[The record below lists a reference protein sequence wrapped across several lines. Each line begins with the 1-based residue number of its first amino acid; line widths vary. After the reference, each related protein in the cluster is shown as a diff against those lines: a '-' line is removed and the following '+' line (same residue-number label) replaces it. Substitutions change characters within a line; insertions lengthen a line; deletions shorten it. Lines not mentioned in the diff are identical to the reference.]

1 MRTTFF
7 GLEIVRKGLQTQQRA
22 LDVTGHNIANAN
34 TPGYTRQSA
43 IIGTTTPWTLPGMN
57 KPFQA
62 GQVGTGAK
70 VEEIR
75 RIRDAFIDVQVRNES
90 KELGYWE
97 AKADVLQKLEVII
110 NEPSDSGIR
119 TVMDQFWA
127 SLQELSKNP
136 ESEAVRATVRQR
148 GIAVADTFNHIHRQ
162 LGELR
167 EDINASVK
175 VKVSQINSLA
185 TQIRDLNDQIV
196 RIEVN
201 KLENAND
208 LRDRRDNQLDE
219 LSKLVDIRY
228 NEDQYGA
235 VRVSVGGKGLVLGSR
250 VDLLEAVDLGETNG
264 LVTVRWQ
271 DGGPLSLSSGELLGL
286 IQSMGYL
293 DAAGGELK
301 GTIPEMTLELN
312 HLANSIVTATNW
324 VHLQGYPKSGD
335 KGVLFFQQKTD
346 ENGGLLP
353 VNAWGIRV
361 SDAIMADTANIAASQ
376 EENMT
381 GDGSNALALAQLKHM
396 LAVVTDANYLKN
408 PPAIPST
415 MYNPPGDPEGEAL
428 QFENYFE
435 FFKHF
440 LTSED
445 GYNSN
450 LAPTATFDDYFRGI
464 VGRLGINTQEAER
477 MALNQEM
484 LVGQQLN
491 RREVL
496 SGVSLDEEMTNM
508 IMFQHA
514 YNAAAR
520 AITTMDEMLDVLINR
535 VGIVGR

>member
-43 IIGTTTPWTLPGMN
+43 IIGTTTPWTVPGMN
-57 KPFQA
+57 KAFQA
-62 GQVGTGAK
+62 GQIGTGAK

-75 RIRDAFIDVQVRNES
+75 RIRDSFIDLQVRNES

-148 GIAVADTFNHIHRQ
+148 GVAVADTFNHIHRQ
-162 LGELR
+162 LRELQ
-167 EDINASVK
+167 EDIGASVK
-175 VKVSQINSLA
+175 VKVNQINSLA

-196 RIEVN
+196 RIEVG
-201 KLENAND
+201 KTDNAND
-208 LRDRRDNQLDE
+208 LRDRRDNLLDE
-219 LSKLVDIRY
+219 LSKLVDIKY

-235 VRVSVGGKGLVLGSR
+235 VRISIGGKGLVLGSKAA
-250 VDLLEAVDLGETNG
+250 LLEASDQAGLNG
-264 LVTVRWQ
+264 LSSVRWQ
-271 DGGPLSLSSGELLGL
+271 DGGPLNLTSGELLGL
-286 IQSMGYL
+286 IQSMGYQ
-293 DAAGGELK
+293 DTATGESK
-301 GTIPEMTLELN
+301 GIIPEMIRELN
-312 HLANSIVTATNW
+312 HLANSIVTAANW
-324 VHLQGYPKSGD
+324 VHRQGYPKAGD
-335 KGVLFFQQKTD
+335 KGILFFQQERD
-346 ENGGLLP
+346 ENGSLLP
-353 VNAWGIRV
+353 VNAWSIRV
-361 SDAIMADTANIAASQ
+361 SDAIMADTANIAASL
-376 EENMT
+376 EKNMA
-381 GDGSNALALAQLKHM
+381 GDGRNALALAQLKHL
-396 LAVVTDANYLKN
+396 LAVVTDVNYLKN
-408 PPAIPST
+408 PPPIPVA
-415 MYNPPGDPEGEAL
+415 MYNPPGDPEGQAL
-428 QFENYFE
+428 PFKDFFE
-435 FFKHF
+435 FYRYF
-440 LTSED
+440 LAAED

-450 LAPTATFDDYFRGI
+450 LAPTATFDDFFRGL

-477 MALNQEM
+477 MVLNQQM
-484 LVGQQLN
+484 LVSQQQN
-491 RREVL
+491 RREMM

-520 AITTMDEMLDVLINR
+520 TISTMDEMLEVLINR

>member
-57 KPFQA
+57 KAFQA

-75 RIRDAFIDVQVRNES
+75 RIRDSFIDLQVRNES

-162 LGELR
+162 LRELQD
-167 EDINASVK
+167 DINASVK

-201 KLENAND
+201 KMENAND
-208 LRDRRDNQLDE
+208 LRDQRDNLLDE
-219 LSKLVDIRY
+219 LSKMVDIKY

-235 VRVSVGGKGLVLGSR
+235 VRVAIGGKGLVLGTK
-250 VDLLEAVDLGETNG
+250 VALLEASDQAGLNG
-264 LVTVRWQ
+264 LVTVQWQ
-271 DGGPLSLSSGELLGL
+271 DGGSLSLSSGELLGL
-286 IQSMGYL
+286 IQSMGYQ
-293 DAAGGELK
+293 DAAVGEFK

-324 VHLQGYPKSGD
+324 VHLQGYPKAGEN
-335 KGVLFFQQKTD
+335 GVLFFQQERD
-346 ENGGLLP
+346 EKGSLLP
-353 VNAWGIRV
+353 INAWSIRV
-361 SDAIMADTANIAASQ
+361 SDAIMADTANIAAGL
-376 EENMT
+376 EKNMA
-381 GDGSNALALAQLKHM
+381 GDGRNALVLAQLKHM
-396 LAVVTDANYLKN
+396 MAVVTDANYMKN
-408 PPAIPST
+408 PPAIPSA
-415 MYNPPGDPEGEAL
+415 MYNPPGDPEGQAL
-428 QFENYFE
+428 RFENYFE
-435 FFKHF
+435 FYKYF
-440 LTSED
+440 LTAED

-450 LAPTATFDDYFRGI
+450 LAPTATFDDFFRGI

-477 MALNQEM
+477 MALNQKM
-484 LVGQQLN
+484 LVSQQLN
-491 RREVL
+491 RREMM

-520 AITTMDEMLDVLINR
+520 AITTMDEMLEVIINR